1 MRFHPVEIIAK
12 KRDRQRLSA
21 EEIRFFVHGLLNGTV
36 RDYQAAAWLMA
47 VYLNGM
53 DEEETLALTEA
64 MLTSGR
70 IIDLSQVPGLKVDKH
85 STGGVGDK
93 VTLLLVPI
101 VAAAGVPVP
110 TISGR
115 GLGHTGG
122 TLDKL
127 ESIPGFRTRLTIE
140 EYLEQMR
147 TIGAAMIGQTDDIA
161 PADRELYALRDVTAT
176 VESIPL
182 IAASIM
188 SKKLAEGIDALVL
201 DVKVGR
207 GAFMKTRDRARE
219 LARTLVA
226 IGRGAGKRTVALLT
240 DMDTPL
246 GRTIGNWLEVE
257 EAIACLRGQEVPD
270 VLEVTYEL
278 AAWMFYLA
286 ERVRDIEE
294 GRALAREM
302 VRSGQA
308 WEKLLQI
315 VRAQGGDVRLLEHP
329 ERYPEAPCV
338 AERIRGRSG
347 RLGFRLGGA
356 GTGSGSIPQRRPHRP
371 QSGHTH
377 QLFARRIRTCGRPR
391 GPALCSQPGS
401 PPAGPAAARGRHMHP
416 GRPAPD
422 AFASAGGGRVR
433 GGVAFPARL
442 VIFTRNP
449 SGKAS
454 VYVAA
459 FCACAEGS
467 AGGAHQEPR
476 GSPSDPGAEHPG
488 A

>member
-257 EAIACLRGQEVPD
+257 EAIACLRGQEVLD

-338 AERIRGRSG
+338 AELPAPESG
-347 RLGFRLGGA
+347 YVADLDAWAFAWAALELGA
-356 GTGSGSIPQRRPHRP
+356 GRYRKEDPIDPRAGIRINFSPGEYVHVGDPVVLLYAASPDRLQQALQRLEGAICIQDAP
-371 QSGHTH
+371 
-377 QLFARRIRTCGRPR
+377 PR
-391 GPALCSQPGS
+391 MRS
-401 PPAGPAAARGRHMHP
+401 
-416 GRPAPD
+416 
-422 AFASAGGGRVR
+422 
-433 GGVAFPARL
+433 RL
-442 VIFTRNP
+442 LEV
-449 SGKAS
+449 
-454 VYVAA
+454 V
-459 FCACAEGS
+459 E
-467 AGGAHQEPR
+467 
-476 GSPSDPGAEHPG
+476 
-488 A
+488 